1 MSDLSRSVMNDDIAL
16 NAFCLNGPIISG
28 QG

>member
-1 MSDLSRSVMNDDIAL
+1 MNDDIAL